1 MNFFGPEPALPLS
14 SGWAHESIKT
24 LTIPEHKKYWNT
36 LESCQ
41 QAKLYLK
48 TPFAADKL
56 KHFNKNKLRFLV
68 GAISGHFE
76 RNKHLHSLGLSRSSL
91 CDRCES
97 DIDSMYHILCLCPT
111 LSQRRIQFFGHPWL
125 SLSE

>member
-1 MNFFGPEPALPLS
+1 LAVHNSVYLFWVPGHTDILGNEEADQLAKLGSSMNFFGPEPALSLS
-14 SGWAHESIKT
+14 SGWAESIKT
-24 LTIPEHKKYWNT
+24 LTISEHKKYWNT

-68 GAISGHFE
+68 ALVPLVG
-76 RNKHLHSLGLSRSSL
+76 
-91 CDRCES
+91 
-97 DIDSMYHILCLCPT
+97 ILNVSNIC
-111 LSQRRIQFFGHPWL
+111 IH
-125 SLSE
+125 